1 MKTEAVDEYR
11 ALRDTIRERGTA
23 RVWIVLVGLA
33 LWASLTVVTFAL
45 APFPAATILPL
56 LVLAAGFEVVFNLH
70 TTVER
75 IGRYIQVFHEAE
87 AGWEH
92 VAMAYGQRFPGG
104 GLDPLFA
111 NFYRTAT
118 VLNFLP
124 AAFSRPQPVEI
135 AVVGA
140 IHVLFIARVEIARRS
155 AARQRALD
163 LDRFQQLKRET
174 RTTG

>member
-1 MKTEAVDEYR
+1 MKPEAIDEYR

-23 RVWIVLVGLA
+23 RMWIVLVGLA
-33 LWASLTVVTFAL
+33 LWAALAVVTFAL

-56 LVLAAGFEVVFNLH
+56 LVLAVGFEVVFSLH

-87 AGWEH
+87 PGWEH
-92 VAMAYGQRFPGG
+92 VAMAYGQRFAGG
-104 GLDPLFA
+104 GIDPLFA

-135 AVVGA
+135 ALIGG
-140 IHVLFIARVEIARRS
+140 IHALFIVRLEIARRQ
-155 AARQRALD
+155 AARQRAID
-163 LDRFQQLKRET
+163 LDRFQQMKRET
-174 RTTG
+174 GTI

>member
-1 MKTEAVDEYR
+1 MTPEAIEEYR

-33 LWASLTVVTFAL
+33 LWASLTVGTFAL
-45 APFPAATILPL
+45 APFPAATVLPL
-56 LVLAAGFEVVFNLH
+56 LVLAAGFEVVFSLH

-87 AGWEH
+87 PGWEH
-92 VAMAYGQRFPGG
+92 VAMAYGQRFAGG
-104 GLDPLFA
+104 GVDPLFA

-124 AAFSRPQPVEI
+124 AAFSRPQPVEVALI
-135 AVVGA
+135 GA
-140 IHVLFIARVEIARRS
+140 IHLMFIARVEIAKRQ
-155 AARQRALD
+155 AARQRAID
-163 LDRFQQLKRET
+163 LERYQQLKREI
-174 RTTG
+174 RPA

>member
-1 MKTEAVDEYR
+1 MKTEAIDEYR

-23 RVWIVLVGLA
+23 RIWMVLVGLA
-33 LWASLTVVTFAL
+33 LWAALAVVTFAL
-45 APFPAATILPL
+45 APFAAATILPL
-56 LVLAAGFEVVFNLH
+56 LVLAAGFEVVFSLH

-87 AGWEH
+87 PGWEH

-118 VLNFLP
+118 VLNFPPRRCGSAVEDPLIGGIH
-124 AAFSRPQPVEI
+124 ALFIVWLEI
-135 AVVGA
+135 ASHPGSPPPT
-140 IHVLFIARVEIARRS
+140 IDPIGFNS
-155 AARQRALD
+155 
-163 LDRFQQLKRET
+163 
-174 RTTG
+174 

>member
-1 MKTEAVDEYR
+1 MKPEAIDEYR

-23 RVWIVLVGLA
+23 RLWIVLVGLA

-56 LVLAAGFEVVFNLH
+56 LVLAAGFEVVLSLH
-70 TTVER
+70 ITVER

-87 AGWEH
+87 PGWEH

-124 AAFSRPQPVEI
+124 AAFSRPQPAEVVI
-135 AVVGA
+135 VGA
-140 IHVLFIARVEIARRS
+140 IHALFVVRVEFARRQ

-163 LDRFQQLKRET
+163 LDRFRQLKRET
-174 RTTG
+174 GAA